1 MKNLKL
7 FQENSISGNSKNATE
22 NNKNN
27 NKNTNTNTN
36 NNFTEERQKIKNKNI
51 LLILTDK
58 PFTKKDLN
66 SLIDLASYL
75 KTDIITYFSNFNNIT
90 DLKKTIKNII
100 LINKIFLHL
109 LLKNKYN
116 LPTTR
121 INLFIL
127 GEFTSSLESLITTFY
142 LQKLRKGEYL
152 KKIKVKGLILENS
165 IYLKETLNFLF
176 PQFDQ
181 KFIIPTFFIF
191 GKFSVFS
198 QEFFNEYK
206 TFKNKFVNLTEFFP
220 EEGDMSNINKEYR
233 NFYFEKIKNFLKK
246 FEKFKFKNG
255 ILLKNKNK
263 KKKNNSFHCKKN
275 FQEDYNNDITLVD
288 FNKRKS
294 FIVDFDIENLT
305 KKEKDKI
312 KRTITMKK
320 KVDLYFKKISR
331 KYSVFIDKKFKE
343 KKFENET
350 LSNLT
355 MEKHFDFE

>member
-36 NNFTEERQKIKNKNI
+36 NNPTEERQKIKNKNI

-181 KFIIPTFFIF
+181 KFIIPTFLIF

-263 KKKNNSFHCKKN
+263 KKKNN
-275 FQEDYNNDITLVD
+275 
-288 FNKRKS
+288 
-294 FIVDFDIENLT
+294 
-305 KKEKDKI
+305 
-312 KRTITMKK
+312 
-320 KVDLYFKKISR
+320 
-331 KYSVFIDKKFKE
+331 
-343 KKFENET
+343 
-350 LSNLT
+350 
-355 MEKHFDFE
+355 